1 MHQRDE
7 ILGKQPFDFEVG
19 PLKLQGRAFLAPMAG
34 VTDLGMRRAAQRF
47 GAGLTFTEM
56 LDADCYLAADSE
68 AALRAEGA
76 GISHHVVQIA
86 SCRPESLADGA
97 RRAEATGAAMIDIN
111 MGCPAKRV
119 TGGLAGSALM
129 RDLDLAVKLIR
140 AAVGAVKIPVSVKMR
155 LGWDAGSL
163 NAPELARRAEAE
175 GVAMLSVHGRTRCQF
190 YQGKADWAAIRE
202 VKQATSL
209 PVVANG
215 DCTSLE
221 DADEM
226 LRLSGAD
233 AVMIGRG
240 AVGRPWFV
248 GEVARHLAGAPAEQ
262 GPDASTRHVIA
273 LEHYRTLLGL
283 MGKEQGVRHA
293 RKHLAGYA
301 AYVPRSDAAH
311 LRRRLVTS
319 ENPEEVESLLK
330 VLFQFEEAAVAA

>member
-7 ILGKQPFDFEVG
+7 ILGKQTFEFTVG
-19 PLKLQGRAFLAPMAG
+19 PLKLRGRAFLAPMAG

-56 LDADCYLAADSE
+56 LDADCYLGADSE

-76 GISHHVVQIA
+76 DISHHVVQIA

-129 RDLDLAVKLIR
+129 RDLDLAVRLIR

-190 YQGKADWAAIRE
+190 YQGKADWTAIRQ
-202 VKQATSL
+202 VKQATTL

-215 DCTSLE
+215 DCTSLV

-248 GEVARHLAGAPAEQ
+248 GEVARHLAGDPPEQ
-262 GPDASTRHVIA
+262 GPDASTRYIVA

-301 AYVPRSDAAH
+301 AYVPRSDASH

-330 VLFQFEEAAVAA
+330 VLFEFEEAAVAA

>member
-7 ILGKQPFDFEVG
+7 ILGKEQFEFTVG
-19 PLKLQGRAFLAPMAG
+19 PLQLRGRAFLAPMAG

-47 GAGLTFTEM
+47 GVGLTFTEM
-56 LDADCYLAADSE
+56 LDADCYLGTNSE

-76 GISHHVVQIA
+76 GIFHHVVQIA

-97 RRAEATGAAMIDIN
+97 RHAEATGAAMIDIN

-190 YQGKADWAAIRE
+190 YQGKADWAAIRQ

-209 PVVANG
+209 PVAANG

-248 GEVARHLAGAPAEQ
+248 GEVARHLAGDPAEQ
-262 GPDASTRHVIA
+262 GPDASTRHAVA

-283 MGKEQGVRHA
+283 MGKEHGMRHA

-319 ENPEEVESLLK
+319 ENPEEVESLLE
-330 VLFQFEEAAVAA
+330 VLFEFEEAAVAA

>member
-1 MHQRDE
+1 MQQNGE
-7 ILGKQPFDFEVG
+7 ILGKPVVEFSVG
-19 PLKLQGRAFLAPMAG
+19 PLKLSGRAFLAPMAG
-34 VTDLGMRRAAQRF
+34 VTDLGMRRAAERF
-47 GAGLTFTEM
+47 GAALTFSEM
-56 LDADCYLAADSE
+56 LDTDFYLKSDPQSIA
-68 AALRAEGA
+68 RAEGT
-76 GISHHVVQIA
+76 GIRHHVVQIA
-86 SCRPESLADGA
+86 GCQATLMAETA
-97 RRAEATGAAMIDIN
+97 RRAEAAGAVMIDIN

-155 LGWDAGSL
+155 LGWDEGSL

-175 GVAMLSVHGRTRCQF
+175 GIAMLSVHGRTRCQF
-190 YQGKADWAAIRE
+190 YQGKADWAAIRQ
-202 VKQATSL
+202 VKQTTSL

-248 GEVARHLAGAPAEQ
+248 GEVARHLAGDAQEQ
-262 GPDASTRHVIA
+262 GPDAPTRHAVA
-273 LEHYRTLLGL
+273 REHYRTLLDL
-283 MGKEQGVRHA
+283 MGKEHGMRHA

-301 AYVPRSDAAH
+301 AYVPRPDAVH

-319 ENPEEVESLLK
+319 ENPEEVESLL
-330 VLFQFEEAAVAA
+330 E